1 MKIVKILIVLF
12 YLVSII
18 TIPISFFNIDGKI
31 IIGLIG
37 YISLLVGGVLT
48 IIRTCILRRDKKKQ
62 ENNSTID
69 K

>member
-12 YLVSII
+12 YLASII

-37 YISLLVGGVLT
+37 YISLLVGGILT
-48 IIRTCILRRDKKKQ
+48 IIRVFLLGRNKKKQ
-62 ENNSTID
+62 E
-69 K
+69 KK

>member
-1 MKIVKILIVLF
+1 MKAVNILIVLL

-18 TIPISFFNIDGKI
+18 TIPISFFNINGKI

-37 YISLLVGGVLT
+37 YITLLVGGVLT
-48 IIRTCILRRDKKKQ
+48 IIRTCILRRDKNKQ

>member
-37 YISLLVGGVLT
+37 YISLLVGGILT
-48 IIRTCILRRDKKKQ
+48 IIRVFLLGRNKKKQ

>member
-37 YISLLVGGVLT
+37 YISLLVGGILT
-48 IIRTCILRRDKKKQ
+48 IIRVFLLGRNKKK
-62 ENNSTID
+62 
-69 K
+69 

>member
-37 YISLLVGGVLT
+37 YITLLVGGVLT

>member
-37 YISLLVGGVLT
+37 YISLLVGGILT
-48 IIRTCILRRDKKKQ
+48 IIRVFLLGRNKKKQ
-62 ENNSTID
+62 E
-69 K
+69 KK

>member
-37 YISLLVGGVLT
+37 YITLLVGGVLT

-62 ENNSTID
+62 E
-69 K
+69 KK